1 MNQFVKL
8 SHKVEIFMPSQTRNG
23 QKIPAE
29 KLHEVRNAE
38 AMNMASLFG
47 GCTGSQAIGYYR
59 SETLGTVQTE
69 TIEILFSYASVLE
82 PWHVE
87 QLSKIAAD
95 IKTELDQE
103 SVMFTID
110 GEAVFM

>member
-8 SHKVEIFMPSQTRNG
+8 SHKVEIFLPSQDRHG
-23 QKIPAE
+23 MKIPPE
-29 KLHEVRNAE
+29 KLRQIRDAE

-47 GCTGSQAIGYYR
+47 GCTGSQAVGYYK

-87 QLSKIAAD
+87 QLSKIASD

-103 SVMFTID
+103 SVMMTID
-110 GEAVFM
+110 GEAFFM

>member
-8 SHKVEIFMPSQTRNG
+8 SHKVEIFLPSQDRHG
-23 QKIPAE
+23 QKILTE
-29 KLHEVRNAE
+29 KLREVRNAE

-47 GCTGSQAIGYYR
+47 GCTGSQAVGYYK

-82 PWHVE
+82 TWHVE
-87 QLSKIAAD
+87 QLAKIASD
-95 IKTELDQE
+95 IKTALDQE

-110 GEAVFM
+110 GEAIFM